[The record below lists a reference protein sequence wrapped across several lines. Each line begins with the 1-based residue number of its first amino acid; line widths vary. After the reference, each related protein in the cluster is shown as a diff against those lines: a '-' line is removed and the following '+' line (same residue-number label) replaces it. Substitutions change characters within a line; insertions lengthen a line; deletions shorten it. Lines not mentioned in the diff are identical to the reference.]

1 MTGIKDPAS
10 SGPTVLKW
18 AAKPSGTNRKT
29 QVRDNQRRHREKVRN
44 YIAQLEAELES
55 SQKQLQNAFATVDR
69 LRAQL
74 DSALSNGARTS
85 ATLDDDMSAAAAND
99 ENGLQTDASEPESK
113 REPIKERVDNANETH
128 ATPVYGGCR
137 KTCHRASQT
146 EIQGEAGISQ
156 RLMQDSATIN
166 PLLSSAIVRDLQSY
180 TWPDKCE
187 GNYCTMKPPG
197 SSISTTRCLDAL
209 RTIAEN
215 NYAGLD
221 VATIHK
227 RLQPGYRRPSEN
239 QDGCRV
245 DNQLLFALLDRIT
258 SASTSQ
264 V

>member
-1 MTGIKDPAS
+1 MTGTKDPAS

-18 AAKPSGTNRKT
+18 AAKPSGTSRKT

-74 DSALSNGARTS
+74 DSALSNGARMS
-85 ATLDDDMSAAAAND
+85 ATLDDDMSVAAD
-99 ENGLQTDASEPESK
+99 SYENGLQTDESASESR
-113 REPIKERVDNANETH
+113 RENVKERVDDANEMHGTSVH
-128 ATPVYGGCR
+128 GGCR
-137 KTCHRASQT
+137 KTCHGASQT
-146 EIQGEAGISQ
+146 EIPGEAGTSQ
-156 RLMQDSATIN
+156 RIMQDSAPIN

-180 TWPDKCE
+180 TGPDKCE
-187 GNYCTMKPPG
+187 DNYCTMKAPG
-197 SSISTTRCLDAL
+197 SSFSTTRCLDAL
-209 RTIAEN
+209 KTIAEN

-245 DNQLLFALLDRIT
+245 DNQLLFALLDCIT
-258 SASTSQ
+258 AAST
-264 V
+264 